1 MITALEPPRPAPRD
15 RSGPPVD
22 AAPATASPAPAAAVP
37 RSRRG
42 RRRPPA
48 GLVVVT
54 LLSFGLNAWAL
65 SLNGLGNQ
73 YYAAATRSMTLSW
86 SNFFYA
92 SLDPGGFITVDKPPV
107 ALWIAAL
114 SARVFGESTWSLLGP
129 RAIAGAAAVALLW
142 CIVRPRFGTVAATV
156 AGLVLALSPVN
167 VAVNRLNLPEPFLIL
182 FLVGA
187 AWATLKAVEAT
198 ADVAERSG
206 AAAPMNRMPKALRGT
221 RSLGAERSGAAAP
234 MNRMPKALRGTR
246 SLGGERSGAAAPM
259 NRMPKAL
266 RRTRSQCGE
275 RRWMGWTIAAGA
287 FVGLAFNTK
296 MLAAYIPGP
305 AFALALVVGMAGV
318 SAGAWWA
325 RAKRLVVLAAST
337 LVCSSLWILAVDV
350 LSGSHP
356 YIGGSTD
363 NTVLDLVLGYNGLGR
378 VNGGG
383 GPGPGGGAG
392 GGAGPGGGVMGGVG
406 GIFGGSAGPW
416 RLVSDAVGG
425 QVAWLLP
432 LAVVAAAA
440 SLWLWRRDR
449 VRRAHVVLWAG
460 WALLFAVVF
469 STAEGTFHSYYTAA
483 LVPGLAAL
491 IGIGAAAVVPLVRR
505 SRAWLAVLGGAVGA
519 TVLLQLELAGR
530 LPGFYGWTRG
540 PLVLLAGTALAA
552 VLYGLVTRHGR
563 AVLAGAGLGLAAL
576 LVAPTAWAVSET
588 ANPVL
593 NSTLPQAG
601 PREGAAG
608 SSFGSASSNGDPELA
623 AWLEAHTE
631 EETWALVVGSAQTAS
646 GLIADQG
653 VSVMALGGFMGTD
666 PTLTVDEFAD
676 LVESGAVRYVLVSGG
691 GPGGATGGGP
701 GAGRGGAGGAG
712 DGSSASTIL
721 ATVAEACPTV
731 ADADLPSAYAG
742 SLHDCAGTA
751 DALRALT

>member
-1 MITALEPPRPAPRD
+1 MVTTLEAPPA
-15 RSGPPVD
+15 GLPP
-22 AAPATASPAPAAAVP
+22 AAPSQALTAADATPDLGSQAPH
-37 RSRRG
+37 RR

-54 LLSFGLNAWAL
+54 VLSFALNAWAL
-65 SLNGLGNQ
+65 TLNGLGNQ

-107 ALWIAAL
+107 ALWIAVL
-114 SARVFGESTWSLLGP
+114 SARVFGVNTWSVLLP
-129 RAIAGAAAVALLW
+129 SAIAGAAAVALLW

-167 VAVNRLNLPEPFLIL
+167 VAVNRLNIPEPFLIL
-182 FLVGA
+182 FLVAA
-187 AWATLKAVEAT
+187 AWATLT
-198 ADVAERSG
+198 
-206 AAAPMNRMPKALRGT
+206 
-221 RSLGAERSGAAAP
+221 SLDDQRHWV
-234 MNRMPKALRGTR
+234 
-246 SLGGERSGAAAPM
+246 
-259 NRMPKAL
+259 
-266 RRTRSQCGE
+266 
-275 RRWMGWTIAAGA
+275 RWVVLAGA

-305 AFALALVVGMAGV
+305 AFALALVVGVAGLG
-318 SAGAWWA
+318 AAAWWD
-325 RAKRLVVLAAST
+325 RAKRLAVLAAST
-337 LVCSSLWILAVDV
+337 LVTSSLWILTVDV

-363 NTVLDLVLGYNGLGR
+363 GTVLNLVLGYNGLGR

-392 GGAGPGGGVMGGVG
+392 PGGGVMGGVG
-406 GIFGGSAGPW
+406 GIFGGTAGPW
-416 RLVSDAVGG
+416 RLFSDAVGG

-440 SLWLWRRDR
+440 SLWLWRHDR
-449 VRRAHVVLWAG
+449 VRRAHVALWGG
-460 WALLFAVVF
+460 WVALFAVVF
-469 STAEGTFHSYYTAA
+469 STAEGTFHSYYTSA
-483 LVPGLAAL
+483 LVPGVAAL

-505 SRAWLAVLGGAVGA
+505 SRVWLAVLGAAVAA
-519 TVLLQLELAGR
+519 TVLLQIGLSGR

-540 PLVLLAGTALAA
+540 PLVLLAGVALAA
-552 VLYGLVTRHGR
+552 VLYGLVTRRGR
-563 AVLAGAGLGLAAL
+563 TVLAGLGIGLAAL
-576 LVAPTAWAVSET
+576 LVSPTAWAVSET

-601 PREGAAG
+601 PRVGAAG

-623 AWLEAHTE
+623 AWLEAHTDG
-631 EETWALVVGSAQTAS
+631 ETWALVVGSAQTAS

-666 PTLTVDEFAD
+666 QTITVAEFAD
-676 LVESGAVRYVLVSGG
+676 LVESGAVRYVLVSAG
-691 GPGGATGGGP
+691 GPGGGRGGP
-701 GAGRGGAGGAG
+701 GGMSG
-712 DGSSASTIL
+712 GSSSSVLSAVAS
-721 ATVAEACPTV
+721 ACPTV
-731 ADADLPSAYAG
+731 DDADLPASYAG
-742 SLHDCAGTA
+742 ALYDCAGTA
-751 DALRALT
+751 DALRALA